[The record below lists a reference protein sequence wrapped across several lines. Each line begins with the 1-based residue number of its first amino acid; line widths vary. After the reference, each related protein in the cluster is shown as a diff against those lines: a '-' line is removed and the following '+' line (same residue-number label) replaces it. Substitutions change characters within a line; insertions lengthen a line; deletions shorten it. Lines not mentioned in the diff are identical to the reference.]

1 MCYSNIG
8 ILIVFVVVFCA
19 TYILATEYITE
30 KKSKG
35 EILLFRH
42 GLDTKKTPNKNVDEE
57 SATQSKELRQKPDS
71 SSDAGSIK
79 TQTAIFHWEDLT
91 YDIKIKGE
99 GRTIL
104 DNVDGWVK
112 PGTLTA
118 LMVQSG
124 YPYLLF
130 VVLITLRASLV
141 PVKLLFL
148 MFSLVVSPWV

>member
-19 TYILATEYITE
+19 TYVLATEYITE

-35 EILLFRH
+35 EVLLFRRA
-42 GLDTKKTPNKNVDEE
+42 LDTKKTLNKKVDEE
-57 SATQSKELRQKPDS
+57 SAPQSKELRQKPDS
-71 SSDAGSIK
+71 SSGAGSIK

-118 LMVQSG
+118 LMVDSG
-124 YPYLLF
+124 HPCLPY
-130 VVLITLRASLV
+130 VVLTILRVSLV

-148 MFSLVVSPWV
+148 MSSLVVSQWV